1 MIKNRE
7 RTVALWKQLMLP
19 LVFTLPSLLNVA
31 FFYLGLAFRENV
43 AREYGFILGNAVFAV
58 ATGLTLLQLWRKARF
73 PWHNW
78 LLWGGTVVFFG
89 VAFAY
94 AVLRHGLHYLIFDY
108 LLKFILFC
116 LPALFVGIIGAKW
129 RTDQNFVAILEKIS
143 FFVLPAALVY
153 FMQVMFNANP
163 FNYGRDLGMIGYMS
177 FAYTLM
183 PFLMALVIR
192 FADGEELVI
201 PILNRKVQHPRLA
214 RLGMI
219 LVFWVALYATGTR
232 GAMICVLCFLAFLVL
247 FKLLRKEKAKPA
259 LLVSGIMVAVLVFN
273 LFIFAP
279 TGMRWL
285 GRMDMFLNGLL
296 SGEIVTSPESGDI
309 GENLDDYIN
318 LHPGDP
324 GYSDETGIGDHGI
337 TSRGTLFKLAIGE
350 FLNAPLLGIGPGEFS
365 VKYNMFP
372 HNVILELLAETG
384 VIGAVLLLS
393 VVVYALVKL
402 FKASLKDKKVLY
414 VFLFFLTYAV
424 QANCNGTVWYC
435 SALLCA
441 IGYGVTFRLG
451 SGGEKNEQ

>member
-7 RTVALWKQLMLP
+7 LAMTRWKQLMLP
-19 LVFTLPSLLNVA
+19 LVFILPSLLNVV
-31 FFYLGLAFRENV
+31 FFYLGLAFRENI

-58 ATGLTLLQLWRKARF
+58 ATGLTLLYIWRKERF

-78 LLWGGTVVFFG
+78 LLWGGAVLFYMG
-89 VAFAY
+89 AFAY
-94 AVLRHGLHYLIFDY
+94 ALSRHGLHYLIFDY

-116 LPALFVGIIGAKW
+116 LPALFVGIIAAKW
-129 RTDQNFVAILEKIS
+129 RTEGNFVAVLEKIS
-143 FFVLPAALVY
+143 FFVLPAALAY

-163 FNYGRDLGMIGYMS
+163 FNFGRDLGIIGYMS
-177 FAYTLM
+177 VAYTLM

-192 FADGEELVI
+192 FADNEELVI
-201 PILNRKVQHPRLA
+201 PLLNRKVSHPRLV

-219 LVFWVALYATGTR
+219 LVFWIALYASGTR
-232 GAMICVLCFLAFLVL
+232 GAMVCVICFLVFLL
-247 FKLLRKEKAKPA
+247 FFKLLRREKVKPA
-259 LLVSGIMVAVLVFN
+259 LLVSGVMVAVLVFN

-279 TGMRWL
+279 AGMRWL
-285 GRMDMFLNGLL
+285 GRTDMFLNGLL
-296 SGEIVTSPESGDI
+296 SGELVTSPEDGNIED
-309 GENLDDYIN
+309 NLDDYIN
-318 LHPGDP
+318 MDPNDP
-324 GYSDETGIGDHGI
+324 GYSEDTGIQGHGI
-337 TSRGTLFKLAIGE
+337 TSRGTLFKLAIKE
-350 FLNAPLLGIGPGEFS
+350 FLHAPLLGMGPGEFS

-384 VIGAVLLLS
+384 IVGAALLLS

-402 FKASLKDKKVLY
+402 FIAALKDKKALY

-441 IGYGVTFRLG
+441 IGYGVTYRLRDR
-451 SGGEKNEQ
+451 GEKNEQ

>member
-1 MIKNRE
+1 LYI
-7 RTVALWKQLMLP
+7 
-19 LVFTLPSLLNVA
+19 
-31 FFYLGLAFRENV
+31 
-43 AREYGFILGNAVFAV
+43 
-58 ATGLTLLQLWRKARF
+58 WRKERF

-78 LLWGGTVVFFG
+78 LLWGGTVLFFFG
-89 VAFAY
+89 AFAY
-94 AVLRHGLHYLIFDY
+94 ALLQHGRHYLIFDY
-108 LLKFILFC
+108 FLKFILFC

-129 RTDQNFVAILEKIS
+129 RLERNFVAVLEKIS
-143 FFVLPAALVY
+143 FFVLPAALAY

-163 FNYGRDLGMIGYMS
+163 FNFGRDLGIIGYMS

-201 PILNRKVQHPRLA
+201 PLLNRKVRHPRLV
-214 RLGMI
+214 RMGMI
-219 LVFWVALYATGTR
+219 LVFWIALYASGTR
-232 GAMICVLCFLAFLVL
+232 GAMVCVICFLAFLLL
-247 FKLLRKEKAKPA
+247 FKLLRKEKAKPT
-259 LLVSGIMVAVLVFN
+259 LLVSGVMVAVLVFN

-279 TGMRWL
+279 SGMRWL

-309 GENLDDYIN
+309 EDNLDDYIN
-318 LHPGDP
+318 MDPDDP
-324 GYSDETGIGDHGI
+324 GGIGESGETGIGDHGI
-337 TSRGTLFKLAIGE
+337 KSRGTLFKLAIKE
-350 FLNAPLLGIGPGEFS
+350 FLHAPLTGLGPGNFS

-372 HNVILELLAETG
+372 HSVILELLAETG
-384 VIGAVLLLS
+384 IIGAALLLS

-402 FKASLKDKKVLY
+402 FRASLKDKKVLY

-451 SGGEKNEQ
+451 DGGEKNEQ